1 MQLAC
6 SEAPEDRSQWSLR
19 LLADRLVQLGIVD
32 LISYEAVLK
41 TLQSDRS
48 LTDSALG

>member
-6 SEAPEDRSQWSLR
+6 SEAPEDRSQWRLR
-19 LLADRLVQLGIVD
+19 LLADRLVQLGILD
-32 LISYEAVLK
+32 SISYENVLQ
-41 TLQSDRS
+41 TLQADRS